1 MNMKELRDKSQGERE
16 TLLLGL
22 RKQVRELR
30 FSIATREMRNHRE
43 HRAAKRDIARLLTLS
58 REEELNG

>member
-1 MNMKELRDKSQGERE
+1 MKTKELRDKSLGERE
-16 TLLLGL
+16 SLLLGL

-30 FSIATREMRNHRE
+30 FSIATRETRNHRA